1 MVRLLVK
8 GGVWKNTED
17 EILKAAVMKYGK
29 NQWARVASLLS
40 RKSAAQCKARWYE
53 WLDPS
58 IKKIDWSRDEDEKLL
73 HLAKL
78 MPNQWRT
85 IAPIVG
91 RTAGQCMERYE
102 QLLDEAQEA
111 ADAAAAG
118 VGGDGSSASADP
130 RKLKPGEIDPAPET
144 RAARPDP
151 IDMDD
156 DEKEMLAEARA
167 RLANTQGKK
176 AKRKARERQLEESKR
191 LAVLQKRR
199 ELKAAGIE
207 SKLGGNMKRKYIDYR
222 TEIPFQKLT
231 PAGFYDVGDENV
243 VSKRM
248 KNELDPK
255 TQGLEINKLEGRHQ
269 QEDEDKQKDKDKRR
283 LKTLF
288 KANAPLAILKKSEA
302 NDVTALRVRVGLS
315 LPAPQVT
322 DSELEDI
329 VKIGQNAMMA
339 PPEGGLSKR
348 GSNVTQSLL
357 GDYSSLYKPL
367 PTPLRTPKGEDVIMQ
382 EARNAIA
389 MNRTGIVPLAGE
401 ELPELYEGTGF
412 DGVAPR
418 NMKLATPNLYLN
430 SGETPLRTPASSVM
444 GGSIASVS
452 STPLRDQF
460 GLNDPHADSFSVSDT
475 MSISSRGDKI
485 REREHRAQLVSQLSS
500 LPEPEYVYDIAIP
513 TLDEDEEQIRSSK
526 PMDAT
531 EAAEQ
536 EQRMRAAMEEEEL
549 AKRSSVLRRQLPRA
563 RNIPQALSQPS
574 IVSNDNE
581 LVKASGMINEEM
593 HKLITYDSI
602 KYPIANNNDNKR
614 KAPNFELQEIDNGQ
628 LQMASELV
636 LEEFGKIKN
645 EVEKVTDM
653 KQQFT
658 QIWEDSFKQFM
669 FLPSKGELCI
679 PTNKSHM
686 LEGYKAT
693 YDTIKA
699 KIEKDS
705 KIAGKLE
712 AKLKLVTQGY
722 IGRTEKLSSAINT
735 AYDEIESLRTNLSSY
750 TMLADTEKRVLPKRL
765 KRIQEEL
772 NEALEKESQLQFK
785 YSKLVQIVKMNN

>member
-29 NQWARVASLLS
+29 NQWARVASLLN

-58 IKKIDWSRDEDEKLL
+58 IKKIDWSREEDEKLL

-85 IAPIVG
+85 LAPIVG

-111 ADAAAAG
+111 AEAVAAAADSG
-118 VGGDGSSASADP
+118 ATGTLDP
-130 RKLKPGEIDPAPET
+130 RKLRPGEIDPAPET
-144 RAARPDP
+144 RPARPDP

-207 SKLGGNMKRKYIDYR
+207 SKLGGNLKRKYIDYK

-231 PAGFYDVGDENV
+231 PAGFYDVGEENV
-243 VSKRM
+243 ASKRM

-255 TQGLEINKLEGRHQ
+255 TQGLEITKLEGRNRK
-269 QEDEDKQKDKDKRR
+269 EEEEKQKEKDKKR

-288 KANAPLAILKKSEA
+288 KANAPLAILKQSEV
-302 NDVTALRVRVGLS
+302 NDVTSLRVRVGLS

-329 VKIGQNAMMA
+329 VKIGQNALMA

-348 GSNVTQSLL
+348 VTNVTQSLL
-357 GDYSSLYKPL
+357 GDYSSLYKPT
-367 PTPLRTPKGEDVIMQ
+367 PTPLRTPKQDDVIMQ

-389 MNRTGIVPLAGE
+389 MNRVGVVPLAGG

-418 NMKLATPNLYLN
+418 NIKLATPNLYLN
-430 SGETPLRTPASSVM
+430 PGDTPLRTPASSVM
-444 GGSIASVS
+444 GSIASVS

-475 MSISSRGDKI
+475 MSISSRGEKI
-485 REREHRAQLVSQLSS
+485 REREYRAQLASQLSS
-500 LPEPEYVYDIAIP
+500 LPEPEYIYDIAIP
-513 TLDEDEEQIRSSK
+513 TIEEEETQTKAEKPVDAVDEIEQN
-526 PMDAT
+526 
-531 EAAEQ
+531 
-536 EQRMRAAMEEEEL
+536 QRIRAAMEEEEL
-549 AKRSSVLRRQLPRA
+549 ARRSTVLRRQLPRPKA
-563 RNIPQALSQPS
+563 IPKSLANPTLS
-574 IVSNDNE
+574 VNGYDE
-581 LVKASGMINEEM
+581 TLVRASGFINEEM
-593 HKLITYDSI
+593 VKLMTYDSI
-602 KYPIANNNDNKR
+602 KYPITTNGNINF
-614 KAPNFELQEIDNGQ
+614 FELEQMDDGQ
-628 LQMASELV
+628 LQIARELI
-636 LEEFGKIKN
+636 LEEVGKINNDMNVADIK
-645 EVEKVTDM
+645 EQFAKVWEEKF
-653 KQQFT
+653 KEFT
-658 QIWEDSFKQFM
+658 Y
-669 FLPSKGELCI
+669 LPSKGELCI
-679 PTNKSHM
+679 PINKSDM
-686 LEGYKAT
+686 LEGYKST
-693 YDTIKA
+693 YDVIKS

-722 IGRTEKLSSAINT
+722 VLRTEKLASSISAS
-735 AYDEIESLRTNLSSY
+735 YEELESLKTNLTSY
-750 TMLADTEKRVLPKRL
+750 SMLAVTEKRMLPKRS
-765 KRIQEEL
+765 
-772 NEALEKESQLQFK
+772 NQLQVEMNEVIEQESKLQFR
-785 YSKLVQIVKMNN
+785 YSKLSELINSKS

>member
-1 MVRLLVK
+1 MVKLLVK

-29 NQWARVASLLS
+29 NQWARVASLLN
-40 RKSAAQCKARWYE
+40 RKSASQCKARWYE

-111 ADAAAAG
+111 AEAAAAAG
-118 VGGDGSSASADP
+118 AEGTSSSVDP
-130 RKLKPGEIDPAPET
+130 RKLRPGEIDPAPET

-207 SKLGGNMKRKYIDYR
+207 SKLGGNLKRKYIDYR

-243 VSKRM
+243 TSKRM

-255 TQGLEINKLEGRHQ
+255 TKGLEISKLEGRHQ
-269 QEDEDKQKDKDKRR
+269 KEEEDKQKDKDKRR

-288 KANAPLAILKKSEA
+288 KANAPLAILKKAES
-302 NDVTALRVRVGLS
+302 NDVTSLRVRVGLS

-339 PPEGGLSKR
+339 PPEGGPSKR
-348 GSNVTQSLL
+348 SNNVTQSLV
-357 GDYSSLYKPL
+357 GDYASLYKPL

-430 SGETPLRTPASSVM
+430 PGETPLRTPASSVM

-460 GLNDPHADSFSVSDT
+460 GLNDPHADSFSVSDN
-475 MSISSRGDKI
+475 MSVSSRGDKI
-485 REREHRAQLVSQLSS
+485 REREYRAQLVSQLSS

-513 TLDEDEEQIRSSK
+513 TLKEEEEHAKISK

-536 EQRMRAAMEEEEL
+536 EQRLRAAMEEEEL
-549 AKRSSVLRRQLPRA
+549 SKRSSVLRRQLPRA
-563 RNIPQALSQPS
+563 KVIPQSISKPS
-574 IVSNDNE
+574 INSNDDV

-602 KYPIANNNDNKR
+602 KYPLASDNKR
-614 KAPNFELQEIDNGQ
+614 KTSNFELEQIDNGQ

-636 LEEFGKIKN
+636 LEEFAKIKN
-645 EVEKVTDM
+645 ENPEDI
-653 KQQFT
+653 KQHFT
-658 QIWEDSFKQFM
+658 QTWEDSFKQFM
-669 FLPSKGELCI
+669 FLPSKGELSI
-679 PTNKSHM
+679 PANKSDM

-693 YDTIKA
+693 YDVIKA

-705 KIAGKLE
+705 KLAGKLE

-722 IGRTEKLSSAINT
+722 IVRTEKLAAAINA
-735 AYDEIESLRTNLSSY
+735 AYDELESLRTNLSSY
-750 TMLADTEKRVLPKRL
+750 SMLADTEKRVLPKRV
-765 KRIQEEL
+765 KQIQDEM
-772 NEALEKESQLQFK
+772 NEVLEKESKLQFR
-785 YSKLVQIVKMNN
+785 YSKLTQIIKMS

>member
-29 NQWARVASLLS
+29 NQWARVASLLN
-40 RKSAAQCKARWYE
+40 RKSASQCKARWYE

-111 ADAAAAG
+111 AEAAAAG
-118 VGGDGSSASADP
+118 ADGVSGTADP
-130 RKLKPGEIDPAPET
+130 RKLRPGEIDPAPET

-207 SKLGGNMKRKYIDYR
+207 SKLGGNLKRKYIDYR

-231 PAGFYDVGDENV
+231 PAGFYDVGEENV
-243 VSKRM
+243 ASKRM
-248 KNELDPK
+248 KNEIDPK
-255 TQGLEINKLEGRHQ
+255 TQGLEISKLEGRHQ
-269 QEDEDKQKDKDKRR
+269 KEEEDKQKDKDKRR

-288 KANAPLAILKKSEA
+288 KANAPLAILKQSET
-302 NDVTALRVRVGLS
+302 NDVTSLRVRVGLS

-348 GSNVTQSLL
+348 SNNVTQSLL

-430 SGETPLRTPASSVM
+430 PGETPLRTPASSVM
-444 GGSIASVS
+444 GGGSIASVT

-475 MSISSRGDKI
+475 MSVSSRGDKI
-485 REREHRAQLVSQLSS
+485 REREYRAQLVSQLSS

-513 TLDEDEEQIRSSK
+513 TLDDEEEQIKAPK
-526 PMDAT
+526 PLDAT

-536 EQRMRAAMEEEEL
+536 EQRLRAAMEEEEL
-549 AKRSSVLRRQLPRA
+549 SKRSSVLRRQLPRA
-563 RNIPQALSQPS
+563 KNIPKSLNKPS
-574 IVSNDNE
+574 IHSNDDE
-581 LVKASGMINEEM
+581 LVKASGLINDEM
-593 HKLITYDSI
+593 VKLITYDSI
-602 KYPIANNNDNKR
+602 KYPIGVNDNKR
-614 KAPNFELQEIDNGQ
+614 KAASFELEQIDNGE

-636 LEEFGKIKN
+636 LEEFGVIKS
-645 EVEKVTDM
+645 EIEKTGDII
-653 KQQFT
+653 QQFT
-658 QIWEDSFKQFM
+658 QIWEESFKQFM

-679 PTNKSHM
+679 PANKSEM
-686 LEGYKAT
+686 LEGYKAV
-693 YDTIKA
+693 YDSIKTKMDKNA
-699 KIEKDS
+699 KIVK
-705 KIAGKLE
+705 KLE
-712 AKLKLVTQGY
+712 DKLTLITKGY
-722 IGRTEKLSSAINT
+722 IGRKDKLATGINA
-735 AYDEIESLRTNLSSY
+735 AYDEIQKLKTNLVSY
-750 TMLADTEKRVLPKRL
+750 SLLADTEKRVLPKRL
-765 KRIQEEL
+765 KQIQEEL
-772 NEALEKESQLQFK
+772 NEALDKESKLQLK
-785 YSKLVQIVKMNN
+785 YSKLAQIVQMKL